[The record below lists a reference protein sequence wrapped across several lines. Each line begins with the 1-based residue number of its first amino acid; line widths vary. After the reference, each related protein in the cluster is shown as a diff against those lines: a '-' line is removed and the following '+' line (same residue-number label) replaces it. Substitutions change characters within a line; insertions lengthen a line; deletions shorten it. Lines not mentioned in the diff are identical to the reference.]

1 MVLFTPMFQ
10 SGQARGFQLCEWD
23 CAKATLNPPKAVL
36 VTFFAKK
43 VTATAAGAVEISHHT
58 SLPPAFQRQVNT
70 SVGRRLPDDKS
81 GQAIGGETHYK
92 LFP

>member
-58 SLPPAFQRQVNT
+58 SLPPAF
-70 SVGRRLPDDKS
+70 GK
-81 GQAIGGETHYK
+81 QA
-92 LFP
+92 PSR